1 MTVRTTFDFGKLTH
15 RANAILADGLND
27 IATHIVD
34 GIQAGIAAEK
44 DIDNASFH
52 PLKPATIRRK
62 KGPGILWE
70 TGRMVKGTFVSKRA
84 SAANLKA
91 IVRPPL
97 YRQAIGGY
105 HNEGAGN
112 LPQREWFGVPK
123 RSDLTIDR
131 LIKHTAKKIV
141 AAVHK

>member
-1 MTVRTTFDFGKLTH
+1 MPVRTTFSFEKLS
-15 RANAILADGLND
+15 RLQNAILADGLND
-27 IATHIVD
+27 IAGSIVN

-44 DIDNASFH
+44 DIDNTSFR

-62 KGPGILWE
+62 KGPGILFE
-70 TGRMVKGTFVSKRA
+70 TGRMARGTFVAKRA
-84 SAANLKA
+84 SAGNLKA

-97 YRQAIGGY
+97 DRQAIGGF

-112 LPQREWFGVPK
+112 LPRREWFGVPK
-123 RSDLTIDR
+123 RSDATIDR

-141 AAVHK
+141 SAVHK